1 MKKSL
6 IERKTKE
13 TDIYVELDPDSKDI
27 KLETGIGFFDHM
39 LHALLFYAGLGGHI
53 SVTGDLYVDGHHTI
67 EDTGLAL
74 GSALKQSL
82 GDKTGIKRFAS
93 SLVPMD
99 EALCRTVLDIS
110 GRPFLVFDA
119 QMPQGMIGQY
129 DACLTEEFMRAFA
142 YSSGTTL
149 HQKCLYGSN
158 AHHITEALYK
168 SLGLALREAAAIEG
182 DAVTSTKGVLD

>member
-13 TDIYVELDPDSKDI
+13 TDIYIELDPGSRDI

-53 SVTGDLYVDGHHTI
+53 SVTGDIYVDSHHTV

-74 GSALKQSL
+74 GSAIKQSL
-82 GDKTGIKRFAS
+82 GDKMGIKRFAF

-99 EALCRTVLDIS
+99 EALCQTVLDIS
-110 GRPFLVFDA
+110 GRPFFVFDA
-119 QMPQGMIGQY
+119 QMPQEMMGQY

-142 YSSGTTL
+142 FAGGITL
-149 HQKCLYGSN
+149 HQRCFYGSN

-168 SLGLALREAAAIEG
+168 SLGLALREGTAVQG
-182 DAVTSTKGVLD
+182 DTVTSTKGVLD